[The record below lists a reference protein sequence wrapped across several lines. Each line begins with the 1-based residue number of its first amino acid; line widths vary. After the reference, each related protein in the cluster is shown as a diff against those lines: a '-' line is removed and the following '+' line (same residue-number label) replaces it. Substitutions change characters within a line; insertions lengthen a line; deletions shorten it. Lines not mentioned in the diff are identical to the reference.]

1 VTAAPRV
8 AFIAGSLG
16 QGGAEKQL
24 VYMARA
30 LVADGV
36 DVRVYTL
43 SQGEHYEATLQD
55 CGIPPTFVGQQGHPA
70 ARTWALIRHLRAF
83 RPDVVHASHFFAN
96 LYAVVAAPACRAA
109 GIGSLRNDVVHEVEA
124 NGRWGSWLLRLPGG
138 LIANSHAAKRNAVA
152 MKVPAPRV
160 EVVPN
165 VIELSPRGSEPAAR
179 SAGPANGLVVLALA
193 RLVRPKR
200 LDYFLAAVARARTE
214 EPAIRAVVA
223 GEGIELDALRRAAAA
238 LGLLPEGVTFVGRQ
252 ADVSAVLAAADVLL
266 LTSDHEGFPNA
277 ILEAMAAGLPVV
289 TTPAGDA
296 SVVVEHGRTGF
307 VTPHGAIDAMAARL
321 IELARSPDLRRQL
334 GNAGRERVAREYAPE
349 GLSRRLLTAYGALA
363 RRQGRAGVARRLER
377 ILLG

>member
-8 AFIAGSLG
+8 AFVAGSLG

-30 LVADGV
+30 LGDEGV
-36 DVRVYTL
+36 DVGIYSL
-43 SQGEHYEATLQD
+43 SQGEHYEAVLRD
-55 CGIPPTFVGQQGHPA
+55 CGLSPTFVGRHGNPVL
-70 ARTWALIRHLRAF
+70 RTSALIRHLRVF

-96 LYAVVAAPACRAA
+96 LYAVLAAPACGAA
-109 GIGSLRNDVVHEVEA
+109 GIGSLRNDVVHEVDA
-124 NGRWGSWLLRLPGG
+124 NGRWGSWLLRLPSG
-138 LIANSHAAKRNAVA
+138 LIANSHAAKRNAIA
-152 MKVPAPRV
+152 LKVPATRV

-165 VIELSPRGSEPAAR
+165 VIAVPPATSPATTSPAT
-179 SAGPANGLVVLALA
+179 SADGLVVLALA

-214 EPAIRAVVA
+214 EPGIRAVIA
-223 GEGIELDALRRAAAA
+223 GDGIELDALRREAAA
-238 LGLLPEGVTFVGRQ
+238 LGLLPDGVEFVGRQ
-252 ADVSAVLAAADVLL
+252 ADVAGILAAADVLL

-307 VTPHGAIDAMAARL
+307 VTPHGAVDAMAARL
-321 IELARSPDLRRQL
+321 LELARSADLRRRL
-334 GNAGRERVAREYAPE
+334 GKAGRERVVQEYAPD
-349 GLSRRLLTAYGALA
+349 GLGRRLLTAYGTLA
-363 RRQGRAGVARRLER
+363 RQQGRPAVAERLAR
-377 ILLG
+377 ISLG